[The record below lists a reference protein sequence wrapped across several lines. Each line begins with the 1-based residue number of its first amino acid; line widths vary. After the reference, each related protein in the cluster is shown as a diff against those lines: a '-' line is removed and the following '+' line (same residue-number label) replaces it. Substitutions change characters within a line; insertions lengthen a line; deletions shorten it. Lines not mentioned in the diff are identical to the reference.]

1 MKKIYFIFTFMLL
14 FLFVGCTPT
23 VIQTRTQVVQPSK
36 VISAR
41 VERIVGREVYLELQN
56 KSNSIVEL
64 KLTESTL
71 NDGKILDVNKMST
84 NDYAN
89 NNNNNYNYNYNNNYN
104 YNYSKHD
111 KNHKKHKDDKDRD
124 YYVPAPIIVEA
135 RTPINEDINDI
146 ILNPREILT
155 IKVGSRNL
163 NLPMKIILKYVV
175 NNKVGFVSVY
185 VEGIYIENN

>member
-89 NNNNNYNYNYNNNYN
+89 NNNYNYNNDYN

-111 KNHKKHKDDKDRD
+111 KKHKDDKNRD

>member
-1 MKKIYFIFTFMLL
+1 MKKIYFIITFMLL
-14 FLFVGCTPT
+14 LLFMGCTPT

-84 NDYAN
+84 NDFAD
-89 NNNNNYNYNYNNNYN
+89 NNNYNYDNSYNNDYN

-111 KNHKKHKDDKDRD
+111 KNHKDRD

-155 IKVGSRNL
+155 IKIGSRNL
-163 NLPMKIILKYVV
+163 SLPMKIILKYVE
-175 NNKVGFVSVY
+175 NNRVGFVSVY
-185 VEGIYIENN
+185 VEGIYIENK